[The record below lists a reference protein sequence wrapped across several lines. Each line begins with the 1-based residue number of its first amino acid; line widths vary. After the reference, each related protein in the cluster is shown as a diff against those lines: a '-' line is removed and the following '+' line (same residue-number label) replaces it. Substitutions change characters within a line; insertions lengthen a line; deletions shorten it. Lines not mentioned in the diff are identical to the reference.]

1 VPDVSLKLK
10 DAQIDFAYSSDLDRA
25 VQTAEEILRFYLQVC
40 LVRVKELREQA
51 KGVYEG
57 KPKEEISNAVERL
70 GLEWYEFRPEGGE
83 TLRDTW
89 ERVVGWYG
97 ELSAKH
103 KTDSILLVSHGGP
116 IACLLAYL
124 HGEPIQKFRK
134 YLPRE
139 NTAVSV
145 IELDETGA
153 LSKRS

>member
-1 VPDVSLKLK
+1 MPDVSLKLK

-89 ERVVGWYG
+89 ERVVGVFQIDCVLDPFTSDEVLKPCDLNAHSFRTMIRAIWRIGTVLIYG
-97 ELSAKH
+97 SQL
-103 KTDSILLVSHGGP
+103 P
-116 IACLLAYL
+116 M
-124 HGEPIQKFRK
+124 QKVP
-134 YLPRE
+134 PRP
-139 NTAVSV
+139 
-145 IELDETGA
+145 
-153 LSKRS
+153 